1 MKVILPLA
9 VTACLFVALGLP
21 ASAQTMLQGGVE
33 HTDTLPPVPPQY
45 QPGNVFSGR
54 ASQKQNVEWV
64 QWFPIPSWFAGT
76 WQKQGDER
84 IDAIDMATGSESRTP
99 VWIQNVMSASYGYQ
113 TDNTGAIWHAVLL
126 PFTRDGVS
134 GLDLDQRIVNGFKC
148 LQSNQNQVTL
158 LFRATVVSVN
168 QQTGRIDRTYQSEE
182 IITYTPINN
191 NQLHT
196 MSSAR
201 FFNQQGRPVLNTTST
216 SIANR
221 TAPFVPVKYHEQIDL
236 EASLANYLRQNNMAQ
251 LVPGQQYPANQ

>member
-1 MKVILPLA
+1 MKPIATLAATAVLILA
-9 VTACLFVALGLP
+9 MCLP
-21 ASAQTMLQGGVE
+21 AMCQTTMLQGGVE
-33 HTDTLPPVPPQY
+33 HTDALPPVAPQY

-54 ASQKQNVEWV
+54 ATSRAAVEWV

-84 IDAIDMATGSESRTP
+84 IDAIDMATGTESRTP
-99 VWIQNVMSASYGYQ
+99 VWIQNVMSATYGYQ
-113 TDNTGAIWHAVLL
+113 MDNTGAIWHAVLL

-148 LQSNQNQVTL
+148 MQSTESQVML
-158 LFRATVVSVN
+158 MFRATVVSVN

-201 FFNQQGRPVLNTTST
+201 FFDQHGRPMLNTTST

-221 TAPFVPVKYHEQIDL
+221 TAPFVPLRYHEQLDL

-251 LVPGQQYPANQ
+251 LVPVHQYPSN